1 MTSYGDCG
9 TATACA
15 AGTETLVATINI
27 LPGGNYSIRKIR
39 VAISQDAASEGASGF
54 VELKIDKVSGPFKF
68 PVGMSS
74 TIVSSGGG
82 GASPADEID
91 VDIPVPGSAQV
102 KIYATMTEACD
113 VVAGITYVG

>member
-9 TATACA
+9 TATACS

-27 LPGGNYSIRKIR
+27 LPGGTYRIRKIR
-39 VAISQDAASEGASGF
+39 VAASQDAATEGVAGF
-54 VELKIDKVSGPFKF
+54 IELKIDKVSGPFKF

-74 TIVSSGGG
+74 VIVSSGGG
-82 GASPADEID
+82 GAGPADEID

-102 KIYATMTEACD
+102 KIYATMIENCD
-113 VVAGITYVG
+113 LVAGITYVG